1 MIDQDF
7 ARRRARSIVHFQR
20 SLLMRTLLRSIPFI
34 LALCAW
40 DNLSP
45 AATVSYLQSPL
56 AGADGFYSSP
66 SGNQRTDNF
75 SFGQRTK
82 VTTARWWGTYLNNPA
97 TGSDSFTVRFF
108 APDPMAGYAPQASP
122 SIQFTGLAVA
132 RTNSGL
138 LDLYGDP
145 IYRYEAQLSTPV
157 VFNGGETRY
166 FSVLNGSS
174 NLWFWQKSSNAGT
187 NWFRLSEQPEDT
199 WFAAQ
204 GDQIGNL
211 AFQLIGVTQPP
222 GDYNLDFTVNQTDY
236 NIWKQSFGSTT
247 QLAAD
252 GNANG
257 RVDAADYVL
266 WRQYLGTVVGGG
278 SMAAVPEPSSCVLSL
293 SAAIAGGF
301 LTHFSL
307 GRRAA

>member
-1 MIDQDF
+1 
-7 ARRRARSIVHFQR
+7 
-20 SLLMRTLLRSIPFI
+20 MRTLLQSIPFI
-34 LALCAW
+34 LAICAW
-40 DNLSP
+40 DKLSP

-66 SGNQRTDNF
+66 SGNQRADNF

-82 VTTARWWGTYLNNPA
+82 VTTARWWGTYLNNPP

-108 APDPMAGYAPQASP
+108 APDPMAGGVPQLSP
-122 SIQFTGLAVA
+122 SNQFTGLSVA

-157 VFNGGETRY
+157 VFTGGETRY

-187 NWFRLSEQPEDT
+187 NWFRLSEEPGNV

-204 GDQIGNL
+204 DDQIGNL

-222 GDYNLDFTVNQTDY
+222 GDYNLDFAVNQTDY

-266 WRQYLGTVVGGG
+266 WRKYLGTVAGGG
-278 SMAAVPEPSSCVLSL
+278 SVAAVPEPSSGALSL
-293 SAAIAGGF
+293 TAAIVGGF
-301 LTHFSL
+301 LMRFSL
-307 GRRAA
+307 RPARRGETSTVSVGRGGGCPTISA